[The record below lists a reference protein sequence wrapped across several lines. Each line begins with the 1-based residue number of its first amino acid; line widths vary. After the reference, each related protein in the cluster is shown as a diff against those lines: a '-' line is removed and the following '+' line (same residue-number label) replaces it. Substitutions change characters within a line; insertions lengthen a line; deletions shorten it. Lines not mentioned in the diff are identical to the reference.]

1 MKFLKNWTIDLATI
15 PAYVEFNQ
23 DFIEHVDYAL
33 ANIIL
38 NSNDE
43 RLSPESVDEFRKLV
57 NCINPLTNELKVKY
71 SPRKGIG
78 RRYAD
83 CPTPTYPDGKT
94 NPSFG
99 KYYAGL
105 IAMPRIIKNTLFK
118 HQGASDYDQVKGHP
132 TILFEIA
139 KRNGRILAAYEDYLK
154 PNRFDAIVTELSNFY
169 SGDTES
175 PLTKKDIKW
184 LFNKTIYGGGFN
196 EWIKDIKSGKKK
208 NQDGRIVE
216 VRAAREVK
224 NETTLHPLYQAFYN
238 DTQSVI
244 SLVYESNQALVEVVC
259 SEIPNTDEN
268 QWKRKNRA
276 MSYFCGIIENE
287 ITFQAYKFAC
297 SKGVCVKRCISW
309 GYDGFTIQK
318 EIPANLLVEL
328 NAHVCSKTGLS
339 GVKFIKKEFDDAE
352 ILNECIQTRV
362 SFVPAAPVLNEVDTA
377 IIDSLTSTQLVAIN
391 ASIDNIND
399 FGLATAFNAL
409 YGSDYVCTNNNRKDF
424 YCFNKITNL
433 WGSKCG
439 DSPIRN
445 QISTEFKSI
454 YECMQNQMMIDSP
467 EESKMRIKNA
477 GLIMQRCG
485 QSGDKDHIVKELSD
499 LIKDTDFPDD
509 MNKSLY
515 MIPTNDGCVLDM
527 RTLTSV
533 PRTIEHKFSF
543 EINAKYIPYDA
554 TIPAFGVVDKY
565 FNDLFCNDIDTK
577 NCFINVLKSV
587 LTGRALR
594 YIYFCIGVGS
604 NGKSLFFKIL
614 GKIFGK
620 FVDTIASSVIIEQS
634 GTKSAL
640 NTEIEKLDQCRIA
653 LVSELSGITKFNEAT
668 IKQITGGDA
677 FNLRTL
683 HTKDKTMQPTTNIFA
698 PLNVGNMPSFDG
710 DSRAFLNRFITFRF
724 NGIFEINTA
733 FEAEMLELS
742 DYIFSYIM
750 HFGIICDKFEL
761 SAEMRAERDKHIEDN
776 KDTSIEEFLAE
787 TLEDCVNDKATNK
800 LIVVNDLRI
809 QFDSYCSQNK
819 LKNAYNK
826 RKFNEKLKALGLD
839 IKDSNSKVMLYG
851 KRFKDPEDSDGDM

>member
-83 CPTPTYPDGKT
+83 CPTPTYPDGKS
-94 NPSFG
+94 NPAFG

-118 HQGASDYDQVKGHP
+118 YQYASDYDQVKGHP

-139 KRNGRILAAYEDYLK
+139 KRNGRTLAAYEDYLK
-154 PNRFDAIVTELSNFY
+154 PNRFDAIVTELSDFY
-169 SGDTES
+169 SGEAES
-175 PLTKKDIKW
+175 PLTKKEIKW

-208 NQDGRIVE
+208 NQDGRIIE
-216 VRAAREVK
+216 VRPAREVK
-224 NETTLHPLYQAFYN
+224 NETILHPLYQAFFN
-238 DTQSVI
+238 DTQSII

-259 SEIPNTDEN
+259 AEIPNTDEN

-297 SKGVCVKRCISW
+297 SKNLCVKRCISW

-318 EIPANLLVEL
+318 EIPVDLLAEL
-328 NAHVCSKTGLS
+328 NAHVCAKTGLS
-339 GVKFIKKEFDDAE
+339 GVRFIKKEFDDSE
-352 ILNECIQTRV
+352 ILEECIQTRA
-362 SFVPAAPVLNEVDTA
+362 SFIPAAPLLNDVDTT
-377 IIDSLTSTQLVAIN
+377 IIDELTDIQMNAIN
-391 ASIDNIND
+391 ESIEVITDN
-399 FGLATAFNAL
+399 GLATAFNAL
-409 YGSDYVCTNNNRKDF
+409 YGSNYVCTNNNRKEF
-424 YCFNKITNL
+424 YCFDKKKNL
-433 WGSKCG
+433 WVSDNG
-439 DSPIRN
+439 DSPIRI
-445 QISTEFKSI
+445 QISNEFKSV
-454 YECMQNQMMIDSP
+454 YGCLKEQMVINSP
-467 EESKMRIKNA
+467 SETNKIKNITQ
-477 GLIMQRCG
+477 IMQRCG
-485 QSGDKDHIVKELSD
+485 QSGDKDHIVKELCD
-499 LIKDTDFPDD
+499 QIKDTTFPDD

-515 MIPTNDGCVLDM
+515 MIPTNDGCVFDM

-543 EINAKYIPYDA
+543 TINAKYIPYDA
-554 TIPAFGVVDKY
+554 TLLEFGVVDKY
-565 FNDLFCNDIDTK
+565 FNDLFCGDMDTK
-577 NCFINVLKSV
+577 KCFIDVLKSV

-604 NGKSLFFKIL
+604 NGKSLFFKII

-620 FVDTIASSVIIEQS
+620 FVDAIASSVIIEQL
-634 GTKSAL
+634 GPKSAL
-640 NTEIEKLDQCRIA
+640 NTEIEKLDKSRIG
-653 LVSELSGITKFNEAT
+653 LVSELSGITRFNEST
-668 IKQITGGDA
+668 IKQLTGGDA
-677 FNLRTL
+677 FNVRTL
-683 HTKDKTMQPTTNIFA
+683 HTKDKTLQPTINIFA

-710 DSRAFLNRFITFRF
+710 DSRAFLNRFMTFRF
-724 NGIFEINTA
+724 NGIFEIDTS
-733 FEAEMLELS
+733 FEAKMLELS

-750 HFGIICDKFEL
+750 HFGSICDKFEL
-761 SAEMRAERDKHIEDN
+761 SAQMRAERDEHIEDN
-776 KDTSIEEFLAE
+776 KDTSVEEFLAE
-787 TLEDCVNDKATNK
+787 TLEDCINDKATNK

-809 QFDSYCSQNK
+809 QFDAYCSQNK
-819 LKNAYNK
+819 LKNNYNK
-826 RKFNEKLKALGLD
+826 RKFNTKLKALGLD
-839 IKDSNSKVMLYG
+839 IKDANGQIRLYG
-851 KRFKDPEDSDGDM
+851 KRFKEPECDGDM

>member
-1 MKFLKNWTIDLATI
+1 MKFLRNWTIDLATI

-23 DFIEHVDYAL
+23 DFIEHIDYAL

-43 RLSPESVDEFRKLV
+43 RLSPESLDEFRKLV
-57 NCINPLTNELKVKY
+57 HCINPTTNKLNVKY

-83 CPTPTYPDGKT
+83 CPTPTYPDGKN

-105 IAMPRIIKNTLFK
+105 IAMPRIIKNTIFK
-118 HQGASDYDQVKGHP
+118 YHGAFDYDMVKGHP

-139 KRNGRILAAYEDYLK
+139 KRNGRILSAYEDYLK
-154 PNRFDAIVTELSNFY
+154 PNRFDDIVAELSTFY
-169 SGDTES
+169 SANIEA

-184 LFNKTIYGGGFN
+184 LFNKTIYGGGFK
-196 EWIKDIKSGKKK
+196 EWIKDIKTGKKK
-208 NQDGRIVE
+208 NQDGRIIE
-216 VRAAREVK
+216 VRPAREIK
-224 NETTLHPLYQAFYN
+224 NETILHPIYQAFFN
-238 DTQSVI
+238 DTQSII
-244 SLVYESNQALVEVVC
+244 SLVYESNQSLVEVVC
-259 SEIPNTDEN
+259 AEIPNIEDN
-268 QWKRKNRA
+268 QWKRKNRT

-297 SKGVCVKRCISW
+297 SKGLCVKRNISW
-309 GYDGFTIQK
+309 GYDGFTILN
-318 EIPANLLVEL
+318 EIPTELLAEL
-328 NAHVCSKTGLS
+328 NAFVCAKTGLS
-339 GVKFIKKEFDDAE
+339 GIRFINKEFDNAE
-352 ILNECIQTRV
+352 ILEECIQMRNSIV
-362 SFVPAAPVLNEVDTA
+362 STTPHLNEVDTS
-377 IIDSLTSTQLVAIN
+377 IIDELTSTQLAILN

-409 YGSDYVCTNNNRKDF
+409 YGSNYVCTNNNRKDF
-424 YCFNKITNL
+424 YYFDKVTNL

-439 DSPIRN
+439 DSPIRTK
-445 QISTEFKSI
+445 ISTEFKSV

-467 EESKMRIKNA
+467 DESKNKIKNVS
-477 GLIMQRCG
+477 LIMQKCS
-485 QSGDKDHIVKELSD
+485 QSADKDHIVKELSD
-499 LIKDTDFPDD
+499 IIKNIDFPDD

-515 MIPTNDGCVLDM
+515 MIPTNDGCIFDM
-527 RTLTSV
+527 RTLISI
-533 PRTIEHKFSF
+533 PRTIAHKFSF
-543 EINAKYIPYDA
+543 EINAKYIPYDE
-554 TIPAFGVVDKY
+554 TIHEFGVVDKY
-565 FNDLFCNDIDTK
+565 FNDLFCGNMDTK
-577 NCFINVLKSV
+577 KCFLDILKSV

-620 FVDTIASSVIIEQS
+620 FVDTIASSVIIEQP
-634 GTKSAL
+634 GPKSAL

-653 LVSELSGITKFNEAT
+653 LVSELSGITKFNEST

-710 DSRAFLNRFITFRF
+710 DSRAFLNRFITIPF

-750 HFGIICDKFEL
+750 HFGTICDKFVL
-761 SAEMRAERDKHIEDN
+761 SAEMCAERDEHIENN

-787 TLEDCVNDKATNK
+787 TLEDCENDKATNK

-819 LKNAYNK
+819 MKNNYNK
-826 RKFNEKLKALGLD
+826 QKFNKKLKALGLN
-839 IKDSNSKVMLYG
+839 IKESHSKIMLYG
-851 KRFKDPEDSDGDM
+851 KRFKDLEDDGDM